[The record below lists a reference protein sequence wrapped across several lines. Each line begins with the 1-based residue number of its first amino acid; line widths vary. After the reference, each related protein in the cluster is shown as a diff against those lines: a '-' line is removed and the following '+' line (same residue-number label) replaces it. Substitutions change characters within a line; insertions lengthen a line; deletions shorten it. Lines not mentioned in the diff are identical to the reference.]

1 MATTRQSS
9 ELATTARPPFAH
21 SDSEDHTQKPLA
33 DGKVLEEGGE
43 HVPVLDR
50 SETGSVNTNSTTEPP
65 PGVLQIEALYLVFGK
80 GYKLWLLFGSIAI
93 VAFVYALQQSTTST
107 YLPFATSSYSKH
119 ALIGT
124 IAVVT
129 SIMSAV
135 ARPFEARL
143 ADLASRPAAMTFA
156 IITYCAGYIAVAAS
170 NDVTDVAAGEVLYTM
185 GNTGIQAIMAIIIAD
200 TTSLQNRGLAS
211 GLYSSP
217 YIVTAWISG
226 YITTGINA
234 FSDNGWR
241 WGFGMFIIMVPILIS
256 PLIVILFWAGH
267 KAKKIGALSLASS
280 SYARRQALGI
290 EQEKRTFTQNI
301 VHYCRQMDAFGLL
314 MMAFSWAL
322 LLLPFTLYTSADKG
336 FRNPSLIAMFVV
348 GGLLQIAFV
357 AWEWKFASHPLMPK
371 RVLNRSLIC
380 SCIIDFCYYLSGY
393 IHSTY
398 YSSWIYV
405 IVDWS
410 ARDYQYWGNIITVG
424 LCFFG
429 VIAGLIQK
437 YTHRYKYLQV
447 FGLCTRLVGQALVYT
462 STRGHT
468 SDAMLVMGPVL
479 ISMGGACSVVGSQ
492 VATQASVPHA
502 DLALAMALLAL
513 WTRIGGAIGSAISAA
528 IWTNQLPKQ
537 LTANLSPYMNSTQ
550 INTIYGSIAKA
561 RAVTEHRDLVR
572 KSYLDAAWYLE
583 VPALVLCVLP
593 IVAGLCT
600 TNFFLGDS
608 QNAIEEKKVVMRS
621 MEETDEEVIREKVK
635 ETQERI
641 RMEAGK
647 I

>member
-1 MATTRQSS
+1 MATNRQSS
-9 ELATTARPPFAH
+9 ELSTFERPSFVH
-21 SDSEDHTQKPLA
+21 SNTEDHTQKPLA
-33 DGKVLEEGGE
+33 DGKILEEGGE
-43 HVPVLDR
+43 HVPVLDKT
-50 SETGSVNTNSTTEPP
+50 ETSSLNSANTETPS
-65 PGVLQIEALYLVFGK
+65 GVLQMEALYLVFGK
-80 GYKLWLLFGSIAI
+80 GYKLWLLFGSIAV

-107 YLPFATSSYSKH
+107 FLQFATSSFASH
-119 ALIGT
+119 STIGT

-143 ADLASRPAAMTFA
+143 ADLASRPTAMTFG

-170 NDVTDVAAGEVLYTM
+170 NSVTDVAAGEVLYTM

-200 TTSLQNRGLAS
+200 CTSLQNRGLAS

-217 YIVTAWISG
+217 YVVTAWISG
-226 YITTGINA
+226 EIASGINA

-241 WGFGMFIIMVPILIS
+241 WGFGMFIIMVPVLIS
-256 PLIVILFWAGH
+256 PLIIILYWAGY

-290 EQEKRTFTQNI
+290 EEEQRTFTQNI
-301 VHYCRQMDAFGLL
+301 VHYWRQMDAFGLL
-314 MMAFSWAL
+314 LMAFSWAL
-322 LLLPFTLYTSADKG
+322 MLLPFTLYKTADKG
-336 FRNPSLIAMFVV
+336 FKNPSLIAMFIV
-348 GGLLQIAFV
+348 GGLLQISFIL
-357 AWEWKFASHPLMPK
+357 WEWKFASHPLMPK

-380 SCIIDFCYYLSGY
+380 SCIIDFSYYLSGY

-410 ARDYQYWGNIITVG
+410 ARDYQYWSNIITVG

-429 VIAGLIQK
+429 VCAGLIQK
-437 YTHRYKYLQV
+437 YTHRYKYLQI
-447 FGLCTRLVGQALVYT
+447 FGLCTRLVGQSLVYA

-468 SDAMLVMGPVL
+468 GDAMLIMGPVL

-502 DLALAMALLAL
+502 DLAVAMALLAL
-513 WTRIGGAIGSAISAA
+513 WTRIGGAIGSAIAAA
-528 IWTNQLPKQ
+528 IWANQLPKH
-537 LTANLSPYMNSTQ
+537 LSANLGQYMNSTQ
-550 INTIYGSIAKA
+550 LNAIYGSITKA
-561 RAVTEHRDLVR
+561 RAVTEHRDLLR
-572 KSYLDAAWYLE
+572 KAYLDSAWYLE
-583 VPALVLCVLP
+583 VPAVVLCVLP

-600 TNFFLGDS
+600 SNFFLGDTH
-608 QNAIEEKKVVMRS
+608 NAIEEKKVVLRS
-621 MEETDEEVIREKVK
+621 LEETDEQVVREKVK

-641 RMEAGK
+641 KMEAGR